1 MKESH
6 KNTLANFILAKFYRF
21 LSKEDNVS
29 KRTYLYD
36 FEQMTQEIKPGD
48 VLLVESHTRMG
59 NIIRLISESTWTHA
73 ALYIGR
79 LQEISDPSLREV
91 VQKQVQ
97 NLTSKQLII
106 ESVLGE
112 GTRITGVDESKNDH
126 IRILRPSALLPEDKE
141 KVIAA
146 AIHKIGK
153 NYSLRHLFD
162 LARFIFPWSFFPR
175 RWRSSLF
182 QHNMLQPTED
192 ICSSMIAK
200 VFQSINYPILP
211 LIKKDQAGYTL
222 IHRNPRLYTPSDFDL
237 SPFFDV
243 IKYPI
248 LPLKKGQ
255 TYHDLPWKNQLISD
269 DIEVVELKNKE

>member
-1 MKESH
+1 MRERSK
-6 KNTLANFILAKFYRF
+6 KTFANFILLKFYQF
-21 LSKEDNVS
+21 LAKEDNVA
-29 KRTYLYD
+29 KRAYLYD
-36 FEQMTQEIKPGD
+36 FKQMTHEIKPGD

-79 LQEISDPSLREV
+79 FEEITDPSLRDLI
-91 VQKQVQ
+91 QQ
-97 NLTSKQLII
+97 NNTYLPSDQLII
-106 ESVLGE
+106 ESMLGE
-112 GTRITGVDESKNDH
+112 GTRVSTVDEYQNDH
-126 IRILRPSALLPEDKE
+126 IRILRPSALLAEDKE

-192 ICSSMIAK
+192 ICSSMIAH
-200 VFQSINYPILP
+200 VFQSVNYPILP
-211 LIKKDQAGYTL
+211 LIKKDKKGYSL

-248 LPLKKGQ
+248 LPINKGQ
-255 TYHDLPWKNQLISD
+255 TYRDLPWNKQFISD
-269 DIEVVELKNKE
+269 DIGIVELKAKE

>member
-1 MKESH
+1 MKESD
-6 KNTLANFILAKFYRF
+6 KKTFINFILLKFYQF
-21 LSKEDNVS
+21 LSKEDNVT

-36 FEQMTQEIKPGD
+36 FAQFTQEIKPGD

-79 LQEISDPSLREV
+79 LEEITNPSLREI
-91 VQKQVQ
+91 VQKNSP
-97 NLTSKQLII
+97 NLTSDQLII

-112 GTRITGVDESKNDH
+112 GTRISCVDEYKNDH
-126 IRILRPSALLPEDKE
+126 IRILRPSLLLPEDKE

-153 NYSLRHLFD
+153 YYSLRHLFD

-175 RWRSSLF
+175 KWRSSLF

-192 ICSSMIAK
+192 ICSSMIAH
-200 VFQSINYPILP
+200 VFQSVNYPILP
-211 LIKKDQAGYTL
+211 LIKKDKTGYAL

-248 LPLKKGQ
+248 LPLQKGQ
-255 TYHDLPWKNQLISD
+255 TYHDLPWKKQLISD
-269 DIEVVELKNKE
+269 DIGVVELKDKE

>member
-1 MKESH
+1 MKERK
-6 KNTLANFILAKFYRF
+6 KNAFINFILLKFYRF
-21 LSKEDNVS
+21 LSKEDKVI

-36 FEQMTQEIKPGD
+36 FEQMTQEIQPGD

-59 NIIRLISESTWTHA
+59 NIIRLISESTWTQA

-79 LQEISDPSLREV
+79 LEDITNPSLREV
-91 VQKQVQ
+91 VQKQTQ
-97 NLTSKQLII
+97 NFTSTQFII
-106 ESVLGE
+106 ESILGE
-112 GTRITGVDESKNDH
+112 GTQISGVDEYKNDH
-126 IRILRPSALLPEDKE
+126 IRILRPSSLLPEDRE

-146 AIHKIGK
+146 AINKIGK

-182 QHNMLQPTED
+182 QHNALQPTED
-192 ICSSMIAK
+192 ICSSMIAN
-200 VFQSINYPILP
+200 VFQSVNYPILP
-211 LIKKDQAGYTL
+211 VIKKDKTGYTL
-222 IHRNPRLYTPSDFDL
+222 IQRNPSLYTPSDFDL

-255 TYHDLPWKNQLISD
+255 TYRDLPWKKQFISD
-269 DIEVVELKNKE
+269 DIGIVELKDEK

>member
-1 MKESH
+1 MKEPK
-6 KNTLANFILAKFYRF
+6 KNAFINVIILKFYLF
-21 LSKEDNVS
+21 LSKEDKVT

-36 FEQMTQEIKPGD
+36 FEQLTQEIRPGD

-79 LQEISDPSLREV
+79 LEDIANPSLREA
-91 VQKQVQ
+91 VQKQTK
-97 NLTSKQLII
+97 NLDSKQLII
-106 ESVLGE
+106 ESMLGE
-112 GTRITGVDESKNDH
+112 GTRISSVDEYKNEH
-126 IRILRPSALLPEDKE
+126 IRILRPSALLPEDRE

-146 AIHKIGK
+146 AINKIGK

-192 ICSSMIAK
+192 ICSSMIAN
-200 VFQSINYPILP
+200 VFQSVNYPILP
-211 LIKKDQAGYTL
+211 LIQKNKTGYEI

-255 TYHDLPWKNQLISD
+255 TYRDLPWNNQFISD
-269 DIEVVELKNKE
+269 DIGIVELKDDK